1 LFSRKGN
8 RPEKAGFLTRMRR
21 QQSQVT
27 ETRWYVFF
35 IVGGGLGPE
44 PLGLRE
50 EGWGLDSCV
59 LKKKTDPLKS
69 TTF

>member
-1 LFSRKGN
+1 
-8 RPEKAGFLTRMRR
+8 MRR